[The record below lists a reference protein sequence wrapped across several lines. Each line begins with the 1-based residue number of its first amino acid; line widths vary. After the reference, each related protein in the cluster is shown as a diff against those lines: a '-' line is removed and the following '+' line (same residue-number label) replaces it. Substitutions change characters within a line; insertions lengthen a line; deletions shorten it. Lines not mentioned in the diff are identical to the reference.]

1 MKVLQATVVNV
12 VRASTR
18 YGDKLCLN
26 AKLIDTKEKIALWSN
41 DLENALYLSKSF
53 ADRIQ
58 VIKDDKNKY
67 SLLDNGR
74 EDTPT
79 TSTTTTTQT
88 YAHHNNN
95 ALQRLQGNG
104 HSSSSNDE
112 EDILDL
118 PNLSNVDKRKM
129 MEYIRSQSKL
139 LKFCYDT
146 CAEQFPEMKGKDERG
161 LRSLAITLLISA
173 NQTRDKYKK

>member
-1 MKVLQATVVNV
+1 MKTEFLIVKNNLIAQTKWGERRVINLTNGEAIWINNITANTHIKPKQRIEV
-12 VRASTR
+12 VRDPKKNTLSILDR
-18 YGDKLCLN
+18 
-26 AKLIDTKEKIALWSN
+26 EEH
-41 DLENALYLSKSF
+41 LE
-53 ADRIQ
+53 
-58 VIKDDKNKY
+58 
-67 SLLDNGR
+67 
-74 EDTPT
+74 TPT
-79 TSTTTTTQT
+79 TSTTTNQT

-95 ALQRLQGNG
+95 G
-104 HSSSSNDE
+104 HSTPSNDE